1 MRSPA
6 RIVLLLVVVLGA
18 LVMFFP
24 FLWTFTTSISGGAG
38 LTATPQL
45 IPDNPSWSAY
55 LVLFERTPFAR
66 VIGLRRAPRRCAPSR
81 SPSFAS
87 PGGPACSEG
96 RTGRRLGLWCA
107 RAQGPCPWPWTC

>member
-66 VIGLRRAPRRCAPSR
+66 VIANSLLLAVATTVLQLLTSAMAALHRYKKQSYLRLRHKR
-81 SPSFAS
+81 
-87 PGGPACSEG
+87 
-96 RTGRRLGLWCA
+96 
-107 RAQGPCPWPWTC
+107 